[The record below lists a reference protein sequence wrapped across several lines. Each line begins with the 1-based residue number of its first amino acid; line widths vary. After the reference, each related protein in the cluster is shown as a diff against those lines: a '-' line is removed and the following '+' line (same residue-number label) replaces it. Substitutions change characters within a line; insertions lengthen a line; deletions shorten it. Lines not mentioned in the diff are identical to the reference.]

1 MIHMEKL
8 PFKVYLDQTLSQDC
22 ENVSLQKMFGSPSKT
37 RDDKEKEKKYEKN
50 DNCKAFCVTCKR
62 NKIIPHFID

>member
-1 MIHMEKL
+1 
-8 PFKVYLDQTLSQDC
+8 
-22 ENVSLQKMFGSPSKT
+22 MFGSPSKT